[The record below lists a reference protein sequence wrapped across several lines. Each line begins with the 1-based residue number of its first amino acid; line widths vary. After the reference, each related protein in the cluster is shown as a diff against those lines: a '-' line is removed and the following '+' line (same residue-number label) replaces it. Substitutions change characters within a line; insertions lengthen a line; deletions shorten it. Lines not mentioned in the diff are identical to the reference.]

1 MRIVF
6 DTNVILSAFL
16 TEGLSNR
23 IFEHCI
29 VHDKIF
35 ISDYIISALDRI
47 LIRKFKVEIKDKN
60 LFFKYIDT
68 YFYKIKPRN
77 KVPDICRDADD
88 NNILQIAEFTDADY
102 IITDDKDLLSLK
114 RYGKTEIISPRE
126 YYTKIINEKL

>member
-29 VHDKIF
+29 VHDNIF
-35 ISDYIISALDRI
+35 ISDYIISELDRI
-47 LIRKFKVEIKDKN
+47 LIRIFKVEIKDIN